1 MNHKTP
7 LPLPLIAA
15 VALCGALALYPL
27 LSEAA
32 PGVNHGT
39 YNYYVATNGSD
50 ANPGTA
56 KFPFLTIVRA
66 SRVALPG
73 TTIHVAP
80 GVYPGGIKTTMSGT
94 ESQRIAYVSSVKW
107 GARLV
112 PPMASESKS
121 GWDNRG
127 NYVDIIGFE
136 IDGSAARNG
145 IKWTHGIYSGGSFTS
160 IRNNYVHHI
169 AQHTPC
175 SGAGGA
181 GIGVDSYYRG
191 IRSDVIG
198 NVVHDIG
205 PAGCRFVQG
214 IYISTSGSAKNNVVY
229 NISGA
234 GIQMWHDARN
244 VKVINNTITAS
255 MTGILVG
262 GGDFYHTKGPND
274 YTNVH
279 NNIIYDNK
287 YGIWEQGATGVNNTY
302 RNNLVYGNPQG
313 DWQLR
318 NGLSH
323 SGTVTEAPQ
332 FVRYARQGE
341 RDFRLRG
348 DSPAIGAGTEE
359 HAAVTDAVGRLRSQA
374 TGIDLGAYQF
384 K

>member
-1 MNHKTP
+1 MNPKTP
-7 LPLPLIAA
+7 IPLPLIAA
-15 VALCGALALYPL
+15 AALCGLFALYPL
-27 LSEAA
+27 LGRAA
-32 PGVNHGT
+32 PAYSHST

-56 KFPFLTIVRA
+56 KFPFQTILRA
-66 SRVALPG
+66 SKVALPG

-80 GVYPGGIKTTMSGT
+80 GVYPGGFKTTMSGT
-94 ESQRIAYVSSVKW
+94 DAQRIHYVSSVKW

-112 PPMASESKS
+112 PPMSSETKA

-136 IDGSAARNG
+136 IDGSASRNG
-145 IKWTHGIYSGGSFTS
+145 IKWTHGIYSGGSYTL
-160 IRNNYVHHI
+160 IKGNYVHHI

-191 IRSDVIG
+191 IQSNVIG
-198 NVVHDIG
+198 NYVHDIG
-205 PAGCRFVQG
+205 PTGCRFVQG
-214 IYISTSGSAKNNVVY
+214 IYMSTSGSAKNNVIY
-229 NISGA
+229 NIGGA

-244 VKVINNTITAS
+244 VKVANNTITSS

-274 YTNVH
+274 FTNVH
-279 NNIIYDNK
+279 NNIIFDNK
-287 YGIWEQGATGVNNTY
+287 YGIWEQGSTGVNNTY
-302 RNNLVYGNPQG
+302 RNNLVYRNSQAN
-313 DWQLR
+313 WQLR
-318 NGLSH
+318 NGLTH
-323 SGTVTEAPQ
+323 EGTVEEPPQ
-332 FVRYARQGE
+332 FIKYSRNGE
-341 RDFRLRG
+341 RDYRLRS

-359 HAAVTDAVGRLRSQA
+359 HAPVTDAAGKLRSRA
-374 TGIDLGAYQF
+374 SGVDIGAYQF